1 MIVRSRFFSAD
12 VIEYVSYCTVYICI
26 QSTHVAP
33 ICGNFPLLSAP
44 KRTNCVCKCVCECVC
59 VLLDKFIIV
68 LIIELQY
75 INLGAGVFPLN
86 CMYIV
91 CLSVPIILSL
101 QFANYIRIILESLVL
116 YRKRWSFSFLF
127 IIILIIILFGYTT
140 AGIIWLKCFSWY
152 FLISFC
158 WKFMFFMYVYRQC
171 TVSWFFFS
179 SNSI

>member
-1 MIVRSRFFSAD
+1 MIVRSRFFFCWCHWVRIVLYSLHLCTKYTRCAYLWLGSISSQRQN
-12 VIEYVSYCTVYICI
+12 VQTVSVN
-26 QSTHVAP
+26 V
-33 ICGNFPLLSAP
+33 
-44 KRTNCVCKCVCECVC
+44 CVC
-59 VLLDKFIIV
+59 VWLDKFIIV

>member
-1 MIVRSRFFSAD
+1 MIVRSRFFFLLMSLSTYRI
-12 VIEYVSYCTVYICI
+12 V
-26 QSTHVAP
+26 QSTFVYKVHTLRLFVVR
-33 ICGNFPLLSAP
+33 FHLLSAP
-44 KRTNCVCKCVCECVC
+44 KRTNCVCECVC
-59 VLLDKFIIV
+59 VCVWLDKFIIV

>member
-1 MIVRSRFFSAD
+1 MSLSTYRIV
-12 VIEYVSYCTVYICI
+12 
-26 QSTHVAP
+26 QSTFVYKVHTLRLFVVR
-33 ICGNFPLLSAP
+33 FLSSQ
-44 KRTNCVCKCVCECVC
+44 RQNVQTVSVNVCVC
-59 VLLDKFIIV
+59 LWLDKFIIV

-127 IIILIIILFGYTT
+127 IIIIIIILFGYTT

>member
-1 MIVRSRFFSAD
+1 MIVDSFLLMSLSTYRI
-12 VIEYVSYCTVYICI
+12 V
-26 QSTHVAP
+26 QSTFVYKVHTLRLFVVR
-33 ICGNFPLLSAP
+33 FHFLSAP
-44 KRTNCVCKCVCECVC
+44 KRTNCVCECVCEC

-101 QFANYIRIILESLVL
+101 QFSNYIRIILESLVL

-127 IIILIIILFGYTT
+127 IILIIILFGYTT